1 MKKNLFIILT
11 ALMAVCMTSCGPEE
25 NIHTT
30 DSKTAVTEVTYASPE
45 TTAKAGENKPAVT
58 ETSGAPEA
66 AGKEKALAEKSD
78 SAKKTDDTQK
88 SDSGSKAD
96 TAKKTD
102 SDKKSDDSKKN
113 DSGSK
118 SDDSKKNDSG
128 NKTEDSKKSD
138 GANKYGY
145 YRVTEVPQTSIS
157 VAALTGDWTDG
168 ESFLE
173 FANCDYLEGRFRHVS
188 GDKKVSGTVVLEYS
202 INPDNIQVLGFNL
215 YDDDG
220 NFYLGFAV
228 SGEVPFNNLYAVQSG
243 NQHFRRYT
251 DDPLPFDFLGSWE
264 NGGVEVNIT
273 EDGTGS
279 YTVIVEWPEEEGTF
293 TRWEYKCY
301 FDEDSH
307 KLVCNGNGTCTD
319 SKRSDGGTFTDE
331 IKYENASA
339 LFSIDDVYLLWQ
351 DDNDTRDDGW
361 GFLRN

>member
-58 ETSGAPEA
+58 ETSEVPEA

-78 SAKKTDDTQK
+78 SAKKTDDTKK

-96 TAKKTD
+96 TVKKTD

-118 SDDSKKNDSG
+118 SDDSKKSDSG

-145 YRVTEVPQTSIS
+145 YTVPEPLQTSIS
-157 VAALTGDWTDG
+157 VRSLTGDWTDG
-168 ESFLE
+168 GSVIE
-173 FANCDYLEGRFRHVS
+173 FADCDLLKGKFHAFG
-188 GDKKVSGTVVLEYS
+188 GDKSVSGTVVLEYTL
-202 INPDNIQVLGFNL
+202 NPDNTKEYWFNL

-220 NFYLGFAV
+220 EFYKDFKATGEIPFNDLYTGQ
-228 SGEVPFNNLYAVQSG
+228 SGE
-243 NQHFRRYT
+243 QHFRRYN

>member
-58 ETSGAPEA
+58 ETSEVPEA

-78 SAKKTDDTQK
+78 SAKKTDDTKK

-145 YRVTEVPQTSIS
+145 YTVPEPLQTSIS
-157 VAALTGDWTDG
+157 VRSLTGDWTDG
-168 ESFLE
+168 GSVIE
-173 FANCDYLEGRFRHVS
+173 FADCD
-188 GDKKVSGTVVLEYS
+188 
-202 INPDNIQVLGFNL
+202 
-215 YDDDG
+215 
-220 NFYLGFAV
+220 
-228 SGEVPFNNLYAVQSG
+228 
-243 NQHFRRYT
+243 
-251 DDPLPFDFLGSWE
+251 
-264 NGGVEVNIT
+264 
-273 EDGTGS
+273 
-279 YTVIVEWPEEEGTF
+279 
-293 TRWEYKCY
+293 
-301 FDEDSH
+301 
-307 KLVCNGNGTCTD
+307 
-319 SKRSDGGTFTDE
+319 
-331 IKYENASA
+331 
-339 LFSIDDVYLLWQ
+339 LLK
-351 DDNDTRDDGW
+351 GK
-361 GFLRN
+361 FHA

>member
-1 MKKNLFIILT
+1 
-11 ALMAVCMTSCGPEE
+11 
-25 NIHTT
+25 
-30 DSKTAVTEVTYASPE
+30 
-45 TTAKAGENKPAVT
+45 
-58 ETSGAPEA
+58 
-66 AGKEKALAEKSD
+66 
-78 SAKKTDDTQK
+78 
-88 SDSGSKAD
+88 
-96 TAKKTD
+96 
-102 SDKKSDDSKKN
+102 
-113 DSGSK
+113 
-118 SDDSKKNDSG
+118 
-128 NKTEDSKKSD
+128 
-138 GANKYGY
+138 ANKYGY
-145 YRVTEVPQTSIS
+145 YTVPEPLQTSIS
-157 VAALTGDWTDG
+157 VRSLTGDWTDG
-168 ESFLE
+168 GSVIE
-173 FANCDYLEGRFRHVS
+173 FADCDLLKGKFHAFG
-188 GDKKVSGTVVLEYS
+188 GDKSVSGTVVLEYTL
-202 INPDNIQVLGFNL
+202 NPDNTKEYWFNL

-220 NFYLGFAV
+220 EFYKDFKATGEIPFNDLYTGQ
-228 SGEVPFNNLYAVQSG
+228 SGE
-243 NQHFRRYT
+243 QHFRRYN